1 MVESIRIQKICL
13 QKKTNLNGTINNL
26 DMVRMRKYILK
37 SATPKSEVEALA
49 ADINMNGTI
58 ENLDFVRL
66 RKFIMKNI
74 PEL

>member
-1 MVESIRIQKICL
+1 MTIIVTSVLKGDA
-13 QKKTNLNGTINNL
+13 NLDGTINNL